1 MAYSEENI
9 IRAETILKEAFTR
22 SLLAG
27 DRRGIHERLARIL
40 PAGAYTLCNLLPGT
54 EDNPTPKPG
63 PSGRFRENAPRGYHR
78 RQRRTPYGA
87 TSRPAPPIP
96 LAYLT
101 TQQREDLQRLEEEKG
116 KQSLARHAAGEI
128 RRNIA
133 QEERRLATVA
143 QLNLQQA
150 ELDLKKAALHR
161 TVRPAGPTPSS
172 MLTPLLPMLTIQ
184 QPTDSETTEPKTS
197 NDKEMSEKTI
207 KRFDQMFGPPNLVIA
222 VNTEVDQTDMQQ
234 D

>member
-1 MAYSEENI
+1 
-9 IRAETILKEAFTR
+9 
-22 SLLAG
+22 
-27 DRRGIHERLARIL
+27 
-40 PAGAYTLCNLLPGT
+40 
-54 EDNPTPKPG
+54 
-63 PSGRFRENAPRGYHR
+63 
-78 RQRRTPYGA
+78 
-87 TSRPAPPIP
+87 
-96 LAYLT
+96 
-101 TQQREDLQRLEEEKG
+101 
-116 KQSLARHAAGEI
+116 LARHAAGEI